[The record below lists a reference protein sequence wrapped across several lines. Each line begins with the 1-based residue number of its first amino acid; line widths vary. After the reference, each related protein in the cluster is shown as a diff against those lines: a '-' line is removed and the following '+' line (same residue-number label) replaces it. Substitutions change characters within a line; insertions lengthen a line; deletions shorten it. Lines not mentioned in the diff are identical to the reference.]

1 LLPGEWNK
9 PSLIFT
15 LRNNSSSNNNPFTFQ
30 ALEQAGLPMDSNDY
44 QSLEIKLH
52 DNSFAG
58 FFHNLSGPLP
68 TAKSRLANTQINQH
82 DHSKIILRA
91 GKCLM
96 YLEQNSTFADSSI
109 LPFLNLQLNSQ
120 LWDVRDTLPGYGNAD
135 QVEVSA
141 ASLDS
146 LLKAS
151 HAAPDSLLLKG
162 LWRKLGTLLTEKRE
176 VQWCWEYFNALCS
189 SEVVEV
195 NQKMVQGLNW
205 QDCELLWVVG
215 NSALEMLE
223 AELAL
228 EYAATCLMIDPSFAN
243 GYILQGLSYSQLQQ
257 WANAAR
263 AFRQASSRLLVPN
276 PELLDAWTLAALN
289 APITQD
295 WSKIYDLYV
304 RHHPEQPINPKLLK
318 QLNLGLLDGDLLRK

>member
-1 LLPGEWNK
+1 
-9 PSLIFT
+9 
-15 LRNNSSSNNNPFTFQ
+15 
-30 ALEQAGLPMDSNDY
+30 
-44 QSLEIKLH
+44 
-52 DNSFAG
+52 
-58 FFHNLSGPLP
+58 
-68 TAKSRLANTQINQH
+68 
-82 DHSKIILRA
+82 
-91 GKCLM
+91 
-96 YLEQNSTFADSSI
+96 
-109 LPFLNLQLNSQ
+109 
-120 LWDVRDTLPGYGNAD
+120 
-135 QVEVSA
+135 
-141 ASLDS
+141 
-146 LLKAS
+146 
-151 HAAPDSLLLKG
+151 
-162 LWRKLGTLLTEKRE
+162 
-176 VQWCWEYFNALCS
+176 
-189 SEVVEV
+189 
-195 NQKMVQGLNW
+195 MVQGLNW